1 MISRTLGPEFG
12 GAIGILFFFANVF
25 SSALYTTGCVEGLVD
40 NFGESGKLYCCVTK
54 LLDMNYYIAECIWCV
69 EKESLMILK
78 IIRIVVLTCGKL
90 YHCVTKLQDMNYYI
104 ARCIWY
110 VEKI

>member
-40 NFGESGKLYCCVTK
+40 NFGESGKSWHYLNFYVAIVK
-54 LLDMNYYIAECIWCV
+54 L
-69 EKESLMILK
+69 KEGVSLK
-78 IIRIVVLTCGKL
+78 F
-90 YHCVTKLQDMNYYI
+90 
-104 ARCIWY
+104 
-110 VEKI
+110 